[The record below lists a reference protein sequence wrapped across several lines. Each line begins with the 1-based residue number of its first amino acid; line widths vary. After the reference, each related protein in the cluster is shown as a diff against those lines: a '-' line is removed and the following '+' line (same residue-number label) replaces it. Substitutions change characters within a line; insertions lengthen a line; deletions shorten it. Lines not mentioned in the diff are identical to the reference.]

1 MDLDRTAQECTRSER
16 PFHLRYLA
24 FLACTGA
31 LGGLL
36 FGFDIAIIAGAGPF
50 LVQQFA
56 LSDFGLGWAFSS
68 LLFGCVIGSLLFG
81 RIVDRHGRKK
91 LLLVDAVLF
100 AVTSLATGLAPN
112 FTAFVIARLLGGI
125 AVGGVS
131 LLSPMYI
138 AEIAPASI
146 RGRLATLYQLS
157 IICGLCVSYG
167 VNFSLRNSGSDNWR
181 WMFMTGVIPSVV
193 FFLLIALAPE
203 TPRFLALHGKP
214 KQALAVL
221 ERIGGGESAESLLAE
236 ITATA
241 RQGSGGWRQLLRPSV
256 KRGIAASAGLAI
268 LIQVSG
274 INTVV
279 DFAPVIFQSAGWKI
293 DGALA
298 STIAIGAVE
307 LIFTIASLFMTD
319 RYGRRPLYIGG
330 SIGMAISLGALV
342 VCILLNNFVGALVL
356 ILILTYIAFF
366 SAGIGPV
373 FWTIVPEIF
382 PNDVRGMAMT
392 VPVLVQWV
400 TNFVVVLLFPYA
412 FHVIGKASTF
422 GFLTIMCVVQA
433 VFTFFFVPET
443 RNTHLEK
450 IEASWMAEE
459 RRA

>member
-1 MDLDRTAQECTRSER
+1 
-16 PFHLRYLA
+16 
-24 FLACTGA
+24 
-31 LGGLL
+31 
-36 FGFDIAIIAGAGPF
+36 
-50 LVQQFA
+50 
-56 LSDFGLGWAFSS
+56 
-68 LLFGCVIGSLLFG
+68 
-81 RIVDRHGRKK
+81 
-91 LLLVDAVLF
+91 
-100 AVTSLATGLAPN
+100 
-112 FTAFVIARLLGGI
+112 
-125 AVGGVS
+125 
-131 LLSPMYI
+131 
-138 AEIAPASI
+138 
-146 RGRLATLYQLS
+146 
-157 IICGLCVSYG
+157 
-167 VNFSLRNSGSDNWR
+167 
-181 WMFMTGVIPSVV
+181 MTGVIPSVV